1 MLSRRFGSIVVSWS
15 AVCFHAVVRRRVYV
29 VVQSDRTIK
38 RRTCYFRLRC
48 IKVRA
53 LEII

>member
-15 AVCFHAVVRRRVYV
+15 AVCFHVVVRLRVYV

-38 RRTCYFRLRC
+38 RQTYYFRLRC
-48 IKVRA
+48 MKVSA
-53 LEII
+53 LEIF